1 MRAAGPRQ
9 LSFLLLVL
17 LFGLGVPHEA
27 AAQSFGCHIGLRQQP
42 RIWVYTD
49 TDGAR
54 RQLRHY
60 EISESIGAVLED
72 LAPAYRRRAYPVE
85 VIRNAETRRLVEG
98 MDLFS
103 CVSGKLLRVQVGLR
117 RLLKNPKNPKTINL
131 MTVTFDLS
139 DHSKLDDTRK
149 VHLGPFR
156 LLGVDPNNPAEVKA
170 ALSPIIADRVADC
183 VFGSDAAC
191 AAVRSR

>member
-1 MRAAGPRQ
+1 MRAVGRRRQ
-9 LSFLLLVL
+9 PMLLLVL
-17 LFGLGVPHEA
+17 LFGLGVPGEA

-54 RQLRHY
+54 RRLRHH
-60 EISESIGAVLED
+60 EISESVGAVLRD
-72 LAPAYRRRAYPVE
+72 LAPTYRRRAYPVE
-85 VIRNAETRRLVEG
+85 VIRNADTRRLVEG

-103 CVSGKLLRVQVGLR
+103 CVSGKLLKVQVGVR
-117 RLLKNPKNPKTINL
+117 RLLKNPENPETITL

-139 DHSKLDDTRK
+139 DHSKLDETKK
-149 VHLGPFR
+149 VLLGPFR
-156 LLGVDPNNPAEVKA
+156 LLGVDLNDPKEVKA
-170 ALSPIIADRVADC
+170 ALSPIIANRVADC

>member
-1 MRAAGPRQ
+1 MRAVGRRRQ
-9 LSFLLLVL
+9 PMLLLVL
-17 LFGLGVPHEA
+17 LFGIGVPGEA
-27 AAQSFGCHIGLRQQP
+27 VAQSFGCHIGFRQQP

-54 RQLRHY
+54 RHLRHY
-60 EISESIGAVLED
+60 EISESVGAVLKD

-85 VIRNAETRRLVEG
+85 VIRNADTRRLVEG

-103 CVSGKLLRVQVGLR
+103 CVSGKLLRVQVGVR
-117 RLLKNPKNPKTINL
+117 RLLKNPEDPETITL

-139 DHSKLDDTRK
+139 DHSKLDETKK
-149 VHLGPFR
+149 VLLGPFR
-156 LLGVDPNNPAEVKA
+156 LLGVDLNDPKEVKA
-170 ALSPIIADRVADC
+170 ALSPIIANRVADC

>member
-1 MRAAGPRQ
+1 MSAAGPRRGT
-9 LSFLLLVL
+9 FLPLVL
-17 LFGLGVPHEA
+17 LVGLVVPGEA

-54 RQLRHY
+54 QQPRHY
-60 EISESIGAVLED
+60 EISESVGAVLND

-85 VIRNAETRRLVEG
+85 VIRNADTRRLVEG

-103 CVSGKLLRVQVGLR
+103 CVSGKLLKVQVGLR
-117 RLLKNPKNPKTINL
+117 RLLKNPENPKTITL
-131 MTVTFDLS
+131 MTVSFDLS
-139 DHSKLDDTRK
+139 DHSKLDDTRE

-156 LLGVDPNNPAEVKA
+156 LLGVDPNDAAEVKA

-183 VFGSDAAC
+183 VFGSTAAC